1 MARLDDLAPD
11 HRAVLQLLLKQ
22 GKTYED
28 LAGLLRTDP
37 DSVQERAH
45 RALESLGPLG
55 GMTLSAAEQAEIS
68 DYLLGQQT
76 ASQRAS
82 TRQLLET
89 SPEGRAWARIVA
101 GELRPLAGDD
111 LPEIP
116 AEGAE
121 VDEAFGA
128 LQARHEARE
137 RQAKSSRLG
146 GALLLG
152 AVGVAVAFL
161 IVFALTSGD
170 DDSDKGSSDNGAVT
184 STTGSKTTPTGTSTT
199 PQVIGQINL
208 NPVKSSP
215 SKKAKAAVTLVRQGG
230 EIDILFQGQDIP
242 ANTSSDVYA
251 LWVVSNDNAARL
263 GFTPR
268 VKSNGRLRFPGALP
282 PDVDL
287 SKYTAMLLTKET
299 TQDPK
304 TPGQII
310 IGGALPKQ

>member
-1 MARLDDLAPD
+1 MSRLDDLAPD

-22 GKTYED
+22 GKSYDD
-28 LAGLLRTDP
+28 LAGLLKTDA
-37 DSVQERAH
+37 DAVRLRAH
-45 RALESLGPLG
+45 NALDNLGPVG
-55 GMTLSAAEQAEIS
+55 GTDLTDSEQDEIG

-76 ASQRAS
+76 ASQRAA

-89 SPEGRAWARIVA
+89 SPEGRAWARVVA
-101 GELRPLAGDD
+101 GELRPLAGDE

-116 AEGAE
+116 AEGRE

-161 IVFALTSGD
+161 IVFALTSGGD
-170 DDSDKGSSDNGAVT
+170 DNKSSSDSGSLTNTT
-184 STTGSKTTPTGTSTT
+184 STTTTGGTSTT
-199 PQVIGQINL
+199 PQVLGQVNL
-208 NPVKSSP
+208 NPVKTSP
-215 SKKAKAAVTLVRQGG
+215 SQKAAAAVTLVRQGG
-230 EIDILFQGQDIP
+230 EIDILFQGQNIP
-242 ANTSSDVYA
+242 PNTKSDVYA
-251 LWVVSNDNAARL
+251 LWVASNSNAARL

-282 PDVDL
+282 STVDL

-299 TQDPK
+299 TADPK

-310 IGGALPKQ
+310 VAGALPKQ